1 MNDSDSIFD
10 IQERVAN
17 CSDQLNKEGYWY
29 FYDDFVKGIERKI
42 LNPISIILMNS
53 SLLRKLNRQE
63 KIIYERTTCTVEI
76 SIMESFK
83 LLNVEKD
90 ILLTSKS
97 LLEMVTE
104 LVNTFYLSSPLLKQ
118 VFDIICSII
127 SKYKDMSTMST
138 QSIAEI
144 DQVLNNM
151 NNLIV

>member
-29 FYDDFVKGIERKI
+29 FYDDFVNGIERKI

-83 LLNVEKD
+83 LLNTWIGIPPSL
-90 ILLTSKS
+90 ILDVSLILVILPTKAPGNLLSGLGLNLLVLLPIIKPS
-97 LLEMVTE
+97 LLNSV
-104 LVNTFYLSSPLLKQ
+104 V
-118 VFDIICSII
+118 IC
-127 SKYKDMSTMST
+127 
-138 QSIAEI
+138 
-144 DQVLNNM
+144 N
-151 NNLIV
+151 

>member
-17 CSDQLNKEGYWY
+17 CSDQLNKDGYWY
-29 FYDDFVKGIERKI
+29 FYDDFVNGIEKKVI
-42 LNPISIILMNS
+42 NPISVIVMNS

-63 KIIYERTTCTVEI
+63 KIIYERTVCTVEI

-83 LLNVEKD
+83 LINVENE
-90 ILLTSKS
+90 ILFTSKN

-118 VFDIICSII
+118 VFDIICGII
-127 SKYKDMSTMST
+127 SKCKDINSMST
-138 QSIAEI
+138 AEI
-144 DQVLNNM
+144 DQVYSF
-151 NNLIV
+151 